1 MIFKRK
7 DQQLEKILPM
17 TARGRKDVGTQW
29 EDWVSRSLPAGSPVS
44 RLDWC
49 PALESRDLKLP
60 MAAAREKRKERCFQR
75 RTSS

>member
-44 RLDWC
+44 RQWDV
-49 PALESRDLKLP
+49 D
-60 MAAAREKRKERCFQR
+60 
-75 RTSS
+75 T